1 MNVVRKAQAPFGE
14 KSGSRKMRLYSAEE
28 RTMFSLPPS
37 HPPETEFENATRSL
51 PVSRAHPTPSEL
63 LEVFDR
69 TSPSVTPGTATREAG
84 RRSGSLGGAGEC
96 AGRGSSWVSET
107 ARAR

>member
-1 MNVVRKAQAPFGE
+1 MNVVRKAQAPVGE
-14 KSGSRKMRLYSAEE
+14 KIGSRNMRLYSAEE

-51 PVSRAHPTPSEL
+51 PVARAHPTPSEL

-69 TSPSVTPGTATREAG
+69 TSLSVTPGTATREAG
-84 RRSGSLGGAGEC
+84 GDVVVL
-96 AGRGSSWVSET
+96 RGSGELKSSG
-107 ARAR
+107 